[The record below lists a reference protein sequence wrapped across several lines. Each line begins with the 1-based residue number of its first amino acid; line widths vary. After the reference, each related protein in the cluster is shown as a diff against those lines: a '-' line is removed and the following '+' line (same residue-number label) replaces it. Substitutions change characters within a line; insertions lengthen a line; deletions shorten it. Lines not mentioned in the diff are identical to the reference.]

1 MQTYRTKDEKGRQI
15 RMRGR
20 VGPGEGGRTWT
31 LIIPGI
37 VVLMKVK
44 DYTDKQDG
52 AKLFPI

>member
-1 MQTYRTKDEKGRQI
+1 
-15 RMRGR
+15 MRGR
-20 VGPGEGGRTWT
+20 LGPGEGGRTST

-37 VVLMKVK
+37 VLLMKVK